1 MDEQGRKTNCKVWA
15 LVEDTVVVLPS
26 HRDEPIG
33 KHMKVG
39 ANHPLDPTTIA
50 ARSLRHGCG
59 RREVKE
65 IELKLD
71 EWQ

>member
-1 MDEQGRKTNCKVWA
+1 MKATI
-15 LVEDTVVVLPS
+15 VVLPS

-33 KHMKVG
+33 KHITVG

-59 RREVKE
+59 RREGGEGDRAQVG
-65 IELKLD
+65 
-71 EWQ
+71 